1 VLGGSLIGLSVSAQE
16 PISNPVLL
24 NRARQNSVSPKRA
37 LLSGSSSLLTLVLV
51 ALLYRSEVVAYQSM
65 APYDL
70 QNEQSRKNY
79 RDINL
84 KVIENKLSDPQYKLR
99 SSINLIQAGFG
110 TEGLDSMKNLLLA
123 DPRNLD
129 TLNSLASLY
138 EQQNEFASAVKIRE
152 KIIVLDPWNGANY
165 LATGKDYKQLGDLDK
180 SRQMLDKIL
189 SFASNNPIAEQAK
202 IELAY

>member
-1 VLGGSLIGLSVSAQE
+1 
-16 PISNPVLL
+16 
-24 NRARQNSVSPKRA
+24 
-37 LLSGSSSLLTLVLV
+37 
-51 ALLYRSEVVAYQSM
+51 M

-79 RDINL
+79 REINL
-84 KVIENKLSDPQYKLR
+84 KVIENKFSDPQYKLR

-152 KIIVLDPWNGANY
+152 QIIVLDPWNGANY
-165 LATGKDYKQLGDLDK
+165 LAIGKDYKQLGDLDK
-180 SRQMLDKIL
+180 SRKMLDKIL

-202 IELAY
+202 IELAN